1 MKLSVE
7 TTFSIGDLVQSVLGN
22 KKDKDIG
29 VIHSIE
35 VRHTVMGT
43 VVRYSV
49 KLINRDGE
57 LGWCHAQALEPYIV
71 EKEVTIKDKE

>member
-1 MKLSVE
+1 
-7 TTFSIGDLVQSVLGN
+7 
-22 KKDKDIG
+22 
-29 VIHSIE
+29 
-35 VRHTVMGT
+35 MGT